1 MDLLSDELKTYLE
14 SSCDPESDLL
24 KQIDRETHLK
34 VSLPR
39 MLSGHYQ
46 GRVLSMLSKL
56 IRPQRILEVG
66 TFTGYASLCLAEG
79 LSEDGILHTIDINA
93 ELEDM
98 VRASFAK
105 SDLGLKIKYHIGNAL
120 EIIPELDE
128 VFDLVFIDADKKN
141 NEAYYKL
148 SIDKLRS
155 GGLIIV
161 DNVLWSGKVIDD
173 KKTDSATTLI
183 SNFNEMVSADQ
194 RVEKLILPV
203 RDGIFIIRKK

>member
-1 MDLLSDELKTYLE
+1 MDLLSDELKSYLE

-56 IRPQRILEVG
+56 ICPQKILEVG
-66 TFTGYASLCLAEG
+66 TFTGYATLCLAEG

-98 VRASFAK
+98 VRASFNK

-120 EIIPELDE
+120 EIIPNLNEI
-128 VFDLVFIDADKKN
+128 FDLIFIDADKKN
-141 NEAYYKL
+141 NERYYNL
-148 SIDKLRS
+148 TIDKLRS

-161 DNVLWSGKVIDD
+161 DNVLWSGKVIAE

-183 SNFNEMVSADQ
+183 SNFNHMVSSDN

-203 RDGIFIIRKK
+203 RDGIYIIRKK

>member
-1 MDLLSDELKTYLE
+1 
-14 SSCDPESDLL
+14 
-24 KQIDRETHLK
+24 
-34 VSLPR
+34 

-56 IRPQRILEVG
+56 ICPRRILEVG

-98 VRASFAK
+98 VRASFDK

-120 EIIPELDE
+120 EIIPNLNEI
-128 VFDLVFIDADKKN
+128 FDLIFIDADKKN
-141 NEAYYKL
+141 NESYYNL
-148 SIDKLRS
+148 TIDKLRS

-161 DNVLWSGKVIDD
+161 DNVLWSGKVIAE

>member
-1 MDLLSDELKTYLE
+1 MDLLSDELKSYLE

-56 IRPQRILEVG
+56 LNPQRILEVG

-79 LSEDGILHTIDINA
+79 LSKDGILHTIDINA

-98 VRASFAK
+98 VRSSFSK
-105 SDLGLKIKYHIGNAL
+105 SDLGSQIIYHIGNAL
-120 EIIPELDE
+120 EIIPNLDE
-128 VFDLVFIDADKKN
+128 VFDLIFIDADKKN
-141 NEAYYKL
+141 NETYYNL
-148 SIDKLRS
+148 TIDKLRS

-161 DNVLWSGKVIDD
+161 DNVLWSGKVIGE
-173 KKTDSATTLI
+173 KKTDSATTSI
-183 SNFNEMVSADQ
+183 SDFNEMIHSDQ

-203 RDGIFIIRKK
+203 RDGVYIIRKK

>member
-1 MDLLSDELKTYLE
+1 MDLLSDELKSYLE
-14 SSCDPESDLL
+14 SSCEPESDLL

-46 GRVLSMLSKL
+46 GRVLSMFSKL
-56 IRPQRILEVG
+56 IQPRRILEIG
-66 TFTGYASLCLAEG
+66 TFTGYATLCLVEG
-79 LSEDGILHTIDINA
+79 LIEDGILHTIDINA

-120 EIIPELDE
+120 EIIPNLNEI
-128 VFDLVFIDADKKN
+128 FDLIFIDADKKN
-141 NEAYYKL
+141 NESYYNL
-148 SIDKLRS
+148 TIDKLRS

-161 DNVLWSGKVIDD
+161 DNVLWSGKVIAE

-203 RDGIFIIRKK
+203 RDGIYIIRKK

>member
-1 MDLLSDELKTYLE
+1 MDLLSDELKSYLE
-14 SSCDPESDLL
+14 SSCEPESDLL

-46 GRVLSMLSKL
+46 GRVLSMFSKL
-56 IRPQRILEVG
+56 IQPRRILEIG
-66 TFTGYASLCLAEG
+66 TFTGYATLCLAEG

-98 VRASFAK
+98 VRASFNK

-120 EIIPELDE
+120 EIIPNLNEI
-128 VFDLVFIDADKKN
+128 FDLIFIDADKKN
-141 NEAYYKL
+141 NESYYNL
-148 SIDKLRS
+148 TIDKLRS

-161 DNVLWSGKVIDD
+161 DNVLWSGKVIAE

-203 RDGIFIIRKK
+203 RDGIYIIRKK

>member
-1 MDLLSDELKTYLE
+1 MDLLSDELKSYLE

-24 KQIDRETHLK
+24 KQIDRDTNIK

-56 IRPQRILEVG
+56 VKPQRILEVG

-79 LSEDGILHTIDINA
+79 LSKDGILHTIDINA

-98 VRASFAK
+98 VRSSFSK
-105 SDLGLKIKYHIGNAL
+105 SDLGSQIIYHIGNAL
-120 EIIPELDE
+120 EIIPNLDE
-128 VFDLVFIDADKKN
+128 VFDLIFIDADKKN
-141 NEAYYKL
+141 NETYYNL
-148 SIDKLRS
+148 TINKLRS

-161 DNVLWSGKVIDD
+161 DNVLWSGKVIGE
-173 KKTDSATTLI
+173 KQTDSATTSI
-183 SNFNEMVSADQ
+183 SDFNEMIRSDQ

-203 RDGIFIIRKK
+203 RDGVYIIRKK